1 MPASPSAI
9 TSLDLGGITLTYV
22 PDGEFRAEPG
32 LAYPRGSDAM
42 LSDGLDVV
50 DDDGM
55 LVLSVGAILI
65 STGGRR
71 VLVDTGIGR
80 RTIPLVRP
88 GTTRDAYM
96 RGGALLDN
104 LRAVDVGPEDVDAV
118 LLTHL
123 HADHVGWIGD
133 EDTPGV
139 HTFPNA
145 EYWLD
150 ESEWAFWNRPEHSG
164 DAVAPRPNELAL
176 IDERRRPLTS
186 GSGPVAGVT
195 AVPTTGHTP
204 GHHAFAVQGTH
215 SRALIVGD
223 AVHCPGEVLHPDVVW
238 VGDHD
243 ADGAVRTRHE
253 IADRVGSDDVVLVGP
268 HFPDAVFRRFDPDAA
283 QPVTAVAHQST
294 ERRGVAPGR

>member
-1 MPASPSAI
+1 MPASPAAV

-22 PDGEFRAEPG
+22 PDGEFRAEPA
-32 LAYPRGSDAM
+32 LAYPRGHDAV
-42 LSDGLDVV
+42 LSDGLDVL

-65 STGGRR
+65 STQGRR
-71 VLVDTGIGR
+71 ILVDAGIGR

-88 GTTRDAYM
+88 GTTRDAFM
-96 RGGALLDN
+96 RGGQLLDN
-104 LRAVDVGPEDVDAV
+104 LRTIGVEPGDVDTV

-133 EDTPGV
+133 EDVDGV
-139 HTFPNA
+139 HTFPRA

-150 ESEWAFWNRPEHSG
+150 DAEWAFWNRPEHRS

-176 IDERRRPLTS
+176 IDERRHSLTEGARP
-186 GSGPVAGVT
+186 VEGVT
-195 AVPTTGHTP
+195 AVATTGHTP
-204 GHHAFAVQGTH
+204 GHHAFAVQG
-215 SRALIVGD
+215 SRSTAFIVGD

-243 ADGAVRTRHE
+243 AEEAVRTRRA
-253 IADRVGSDDVVLVGP
+253 IARRVGTEDVVLVGP

-283 QPVTAVAHQST
+283 RPVTDAL
-294 ERRGVAPGR
+294 R